1 MENIKVILSS
11 GAKKPMRATKG
22 AGGFDVFSCKR
33 VVIKKGEMGV
43 VDTGVSFEIPEKYF
57 GNVRPRSGL
66 AREYSVFAMDGVID
80 SDFRGVVKILLINH
94 GSGDFVVEPGM
105 RVAQILFT
113 RVEKFLIV
121 ESEELTKTERGEGGF
136 GYTGN
141 Y

>member
-1 MENIKVILSS
+1 
-11 GAKKPMRATKG
+11 
-22 AGGFDVFSCKR
+22 
-33 VVIKKGEMGV
+33 MGV

>member
-1 MENIKVILSS
+1 MENIKVILSD
-11 GAKKPMRATKG
+11 GVKKPMQATKG
-22 AGGFDVFSCKR
+22 AAGYDIFSCKR

-43 VDTGVSFEIPEKYF
+43 VDTGVSFEIPERYF

-66 AREYSVFAMDGVID
+66 AKNYSVFAMDGVID

-94 GSGDFVVEPGM
+94 GSEDFIVEPGM

-113 RVEKFLIV
+113 RVEEFLII
-121 ESEELTKTERGEGGF
+121 EAEKLSKTVRGEEGF